1 MDNNTNYTLQMSEN
15 INFILQNGH
24 LINDEIEELNAIP
37 VLVTKRMKKW
47 HDRCT
52 KTLMLPSPSCNIS
65 DECIQ
70 MFWKDFCDMFSSEYD
85 YFINAID
92 EKDDNN
98 SLIREYSSEFQWLMK
113 AYKLFYHYL
122 ERKAILTKDPMQR
135 IENFDQY
142 INDWLIC
149 IEWENYANS
158 SEIFINWLKDMKNKN
173 SIKFVKPCNYSFQ
186 ENNGELII
194 AVDKT
199 YCYIESTVMEK
210 CVKESLVGKD
220 VKEVYV
226 ALVEDEYAKG
236 EKDSHVY
243 PKVPEKAGFKKR
255 VRMAQIKRELLL
267 SDAEFTL
274 EVI

>member
-1 MDNNTNYTLQMSEN
+1 MDNNTNYTLQMSQN

-70 MFWKDFCDMFSSEYD
+70 MFWKDFCDMFNSEYD

-113 AYKLFYHYL
+113 AYKLFCHYL
-122 ERKAILTKDPMQR
+122 DRKEILTKNQMQ
-135 IENFDQY
+135 IIGNFDQY
-142 INDWLIC
+142 ISRWLID
-149 IEWENYANS
+149 IEWENYANP
-158 SEIFINWLKDMKNKN
+158 SEIFIDWLKEKKD

-186 ENNGELII
+186 ENKSELII
-194 AVDKT
+194 AVDET
-199 YCYIESTVMEK
+199 YCYIESTVMEN
-210 CVKESLVGKD
+210 CVREALRRKNAQ
-220 VKEVYV
+220 EVYS

-243 PKVPEKAGFKKR
+243 PKVPEKAGFKN
-255 VRMAQIKRELLL
+255 V
-267 SDAEFTL
+267 
-274 EVI
+274 